1 MKVLKSLKGLGRRED
16 QDARLARLAGMLR
29 QTPAGKLDAKVS
41 RLLADLPPEEVRK
54 ALVELIKRTSEAE
67 FLEIK
72 SVYLKHFGGSL
83 H

>member
-1 MKVLKSLKGLGRRED
+1 MRALKGQGPRGND
-16 QDARLARLAGMLR
+16 DARLARLAELFR
-29 QTPAGKLDAKVS
+29 QTPSGKLDEKVIS
-41 RLLADLPPEEVRK
+41 MLSQLPPEDIRK

-72 SVYLKHFGGSL
+72 TVYLKHFGNSF

>member
-1 MKVLKSLKGLGRRED
+1 MKVLKALGRRENP
-16 QDARLARLAGMLR
+16 DARLARLAEMLH

-41 RLLADLPPEEVRK
+41 RLLTDIPPEEVRK

-72 SVYLKHFGGSL
+72 SVYLKHFGTSL